1 MLKLKVV
8 LWIYLAAVAHSRSLR
23 KRQTL
28 CPEVCN
34 ASRCPP
40 LPGPCYYGAV
50 KDYCG
55 CCTVCGAG
63 EGDICG
69 DGGHGVCGD
78 GMTCEHSPGKRKSRG
93 FCVCSSSESV
103 CGSDGR
109 TYPSICR
116 LKAENRRAELSS
128 SPSVIMIQ
136 KGPCE
141 TGV

>member
-1 MLKLKVV
+1 MLKLV
-8 LWIYLAAVAHSRSLR
+8 LWIYLAVVAHSRSLR

-28 CPEVCN
+28 CPEVCD
-34 ASRCPP
+34 ASRCSP

-69 DGGHGVCGD
+69 DTGHGVCGD

-93 FCVCSSSESV
+93 FCVCSSTESV

-116 LKAENRRAELSS
+116 LKAENRQAEFSS
-128 SPSVIMIQ
+128 SPSVILIQ

-141 TGV
+141 TGL